1 MSKIHRIKVNEH
13 ALTRVI
19 DALIKDSKV
28 IGHPVV
34 LLEGNDI
41 IVQYNYNNY
50 REHSTLDKNGMII
63 PEKPRNVLLE
73 GNSFPTPPGH
83 LRHNDYPNVG
93 RDKKL
98 PPRDDELD
106 AIDG

>member
-1 MSKIHRIKVNEH
+1 MSKTHKIKINEH

-34 LLEGNDI
+34 SLEGNDI
-41 IVQYNYNNY
+41 VVQYNYI
-50 REHSTLDKNGMII
+50 EHSTLGKTGMII

-73 GNSFPTPPGH
+73 GNSFPTPPSH
-83 LRHNDYPNVG
+83 PKHNDYPSVKGN
-93 RDKKL
+93 KKL